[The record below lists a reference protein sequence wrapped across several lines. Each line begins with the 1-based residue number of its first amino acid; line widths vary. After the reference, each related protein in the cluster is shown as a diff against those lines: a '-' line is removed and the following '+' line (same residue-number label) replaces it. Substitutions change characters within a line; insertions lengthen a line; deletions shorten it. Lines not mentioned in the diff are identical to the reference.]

1 MTVPNDVLANTIL
14 TPISGTLVSDEMTTP
29 ETLPVVPE
37 KRELDSIR
45 NDENKRS
52 FDLNDRNIY
61 RRVLRATIIVS
72 ATHTCINSLNSV
84 CFFGLIDYIQII

>member
-1 MTVPNDVLANTIL
+1 MSVNDVLAKTTL
-14 TPISGTLVSDEMTTP
+14 TPISGALVSDELTTP

-52 FDLNDRNIY
+52 FDLKDRNIY
-61 RRVLRATIIVS
+61 HRALRATIIVS
-72 ATHTCINSLNSV
+72 AAHTCINSLNSV
-84 CFFGLIDYIQII
+84 CFFGLID